1 MIKLIVRFQFLTNLG
16 IIIIILL
23 YRPNRNIFAI
33 PLTVSILKAA
43 AGERLG
49 KLNLE
54 ADRIIP
60 LILNSYECE
69 KSLYNWQFLQVRS

>member
-1 MIKLIVRFQFLTNLG
+1 MIKLILRFQFLTNLG
-16 IIIIILL
+16 IIIIIL
-23 YRPNRNIFAI
+23 YRPNTYL
-33 PLTVSILKAA
+33 PYPYTVSILKAA

-60 LILNSYECE
+60 LILNSYECQ